1 LSQDQLSERAHK
13 EERGVVL
20 WSLQCCNYA
29 YKFSTMSNRGQSEA
43 KSRNFATH
51 SNPITP
57 TNGKNRHQHRKSE
70 SRNSTSNRRLT
81 TSSSYGSFHH
91 RDGVKKQD
99 IRSPS
104 SHQDFQQML
113 LRSGSKNNKK
123 RGGTR
128 NAGSDETVAQMKY
141 NRKTNWG
148 LDQKDAADTIR
159 IIGILTLW
167 ASLSLIIFV
176 AQGDWFLNL
185 VCSLLIVA
193 SFGGV
198 VGTFPGVRLGN
209 ILVYLFKI
217 GLVLI
222 AIFEFLYVTLGTLEG
237 SFENEYA
244 ASRCGNA
251 TKTWRENNFCTGEM
265 TDLEC
270 EETCKSTVGKD
281 LRIEMISCSAVM
293 FAALMYAA
301 YEIYHAEGILYPSNS
316 KKKDMYG
323 SVSGGDDND
332 SNGGDSDSKFTVDLL
347 RP

>member
-1 LSQDQLSERAHK
+1 
-13 EERGVVL
+13 
-20 WSLQCCNYA
+20 
-29 YKFSTMSNRGQSEA
+29 
-43 KSRNFATH
+43 
-51 SNPITP
+51 
-57 TNGKNRHQHRKSE
+57 
-70 SRNSTSNRRLT
+70 
-81 TSSSYGSFHH
+81 
-91 RDGVKKQD
+91 
-99 IRSPS
+99 
-104 SHQDFQQML
+104 ML
-113 LRSGSKNNKK
+113 FRSGSKKK
-123 RGGTR
+123 SDTR
-128 NAGSDETVAQMKY
+128 SAGNDETAQIKY
-141 NRKTNWG
+141 QRRQNNWG

-209 ILVYLFKI
+209 ILISLFKI

-222 AIFEFLYVTLGTLEG
+222 GTFEFLYVTLGTLQG
-237 SFENEYA
+237 SFEYEYA

-281 LRIEMISCSAVM
+281 LCIEMISCSAVM
-293 FAALMYAA
+293 LVALMYAA
-301 YEIYHAEGILYPSNS
+301 YEIYHAEGVLYPGNS
-316 KKKDMYG
+316 KKMDIYG
-323 SVSGGDDND
+323 SSSGGGDDND
-332 SNGGDSDSKFTVDLL
+332 SNGSDTDSQMTADLL
-347 RP
+347 RA